1 MIFAVTQKRVATSTK
16 YLETSYERVKIPTQN
31 ELATSQLEM
40 MEGMKEITQVMRQR
54 LEKKTA
60 IPGIPIYGKM
70 AALELKQIPQHE
82 NPSQA

>member
-40 MEGMKEITQVMRQR
+40 MEGMTQVMRQR

-60 IPGIPIYGKM
+60 IPGIPIYGKK

>member
-40 MEGMKEITQVMRQR
+40 MEGMTQVMRQR

>member
-40 MEGMKEITQVMRQR
+40 MEGMTQVMRQR

-82 NPSQA
+82 NPSQAWNK

>member
-1 MIFAVTQKRVATSTK
+1 MIFTKKKKRVATSTK

-40 MEGMKEITQVMRQR
+40 MEGMTQVMRQR